1 MAFNKFKNK
10 VDGYLGSVEDDYNNI
25 TNKWNDFKSD
35 WGTGSNLDK
44 IGNKIENLFDQ
55 RISDGLDDLI
65 HGALGFRTSNI
76 PSIGSDIIDTRI
88 RTRTARQK
96 ALTTDAQQNAANTS
110 SDAPEDSPP
119 SHTILRYPG
128 FKSMKTEF
136 GDPVE
141 FPNWI
146 HFRSLKRRHEG
157 IKEDAGS
164 VGSGKIS
171 HDTLPETNRLYDIF
185 LHLPDNLA
193 DNLQVTYSE
202 SEADILSTILNSLFG
217 DKDKNMTGAAA
228 MDMEMVKK
236 QLSAILPGS
245 GLRQMQAGAMI
256 NPKKFQTF
264 GGVPFRTFT
273 YAFTFRPKNQGESDE
288 LRSIFSAFK
297 TSMLP
302 GVQGAMMGTWTFPN
316 EWAIEFDG
324 LIKDWLDFP
333 LTSVCTGCDIDY
345 TGGQGY
351 ASTFDGAPM
360 AVTMNLTFTE
370 TVSLNRARFYSEV
383 SAANPKRN
391 SQAREGTNIS
401 DDMLISEIKEDS
413 EATVITHNDGTDTK
427 IESAGGNPM
436 YNTMLNK

>member
-1 MAFNKFKNK
+1 VAFNKFKTK
-10 VDGYLGSVEDDYNNI
+10 VDGYLGSAEDDYNNI
-25 TNKWNDFKSD
+25 TSKWNEFKTDF
-35 WGTGSNLDK
+35 GTGKNLGK

-76 PSIGSDIIDTRI
+76 PSIGSEILDAR
-88 RTRTARQK
+88 RNNRSARQR
-96 ALTTDAQQNAANTS
+96 ALT
-110 SDAPEDSPP
+110 SDAKQNKLNGFLPGDPDNPEVESTPP
-119 SHTILRYPG
+119 SHTILRYPS
-128 FKSMKTEF
+128 FKSMKTES
-136 GDPVE
+136 GIPIE

-146 HFRSLKRRHEG
+146 HFRSLKRRHKGVDPEAKSLG
-157 IKEDAGS
+157 DGP
-164 VGSGKIS
+164 IS
-171 HDTLPETNRLYDIF
+171 HDTQAETNKLYDIF

-193 DNLQVTYSE
+193 DNLQVSYSE

-217 DKDKNMTGAAA
+217 DKENNMTGGAAI
-228 MDMEMVKK
+228 DMEMIKK

-245 GLRQMQAGAMI
+245 GLRQMQAGAMV

-273 YAFTFRPKNQGESDE
+273 YAFTFRPKNAQESNE
-288 LRSIFSAFK
+288 LRNIFSAFK

-351 ASTFDGAPM
+351 SSTFDGAPM

-370 TVSLNRARFYSEV
+370 TVSLNRARFYNEV
-383 SAANPKRN
+383 SAAGLKNRK
-391 SQAREGTNIS
+391 ARQG
-401 DDMLISEIKEDS
+401 
-413 EATVITHNDGTDTK
+413 TK
-427 IESAGGNPM
+427 ITDGRTEGNLLDQIDDSAAEVINHDGSGGV
-436 YNTMLNK
+436 YKHRLGD